1 MSDYDVFLSDCPAR
15 TTLEVVGHTWSV
27 VVVVALGDGP
37 LRYGELLDRI
47 GGISNKMLTQ
57 TLARLRANGL
67 LTSVDGRHALTA
79 LGRSLL
85 TPVRALAAWAEEHT
99 GDLLD
104 ARRDASVRAANRP
117 PGPEPDPHKTD
128 PGTDRRPDRRPD
140 PRPDPRA
147 ASRDGRPGSDI
158 RPPAV
163 GSSAAG

>member
-1 MSDYDVFLSDCPAR
+1 MFLADCPAR

-57 TLARLRANGL
+57 TLARLRGNGL
-67 LTSVDGRHALTA
+67 LTSVDGWHDLTD

-99 GDLLD
+99 GELLD
-104 ARRDASVRAANRP
+104 ARRDADVDAGVDAGVDADVLDAGHQAPPRDEPLDVRR
-117 PGPEPDPHKTD
+117 H
-128 PGTDRRPDRRPD
+128 
-140 PRPDPRA
+140 
-147 ASRDGRPGSDI
+147 
-158 RPPAV
+158 AV
-163 GSSAAG
+163 R

>member
-1 MSDYDVFLSDCPAR
+1 MSDFDVFLADCPAR

-37 LRYGELLDRI
+37 LRYGELQDRI

-57 TLARLRANGL
+57 TLARLRGNGL
-67 LTSVDGRHALTA
+67 LTSADGCHELTA

-104 ARRDASVRAANRP
+104 ARRDPDVPDGAD
-117 PGPEPDPHKTD
+117 GPDA
-128 PGTDRRPDRRPD
+128 GRQ
-140 PRPDPRA
+140 A
-147 ASRDGRPGSDI
+147 GRPGE
-158 RPPAV
+158 RQGAPVARRRRAPAV
-163 GSSAAG
+163 QPQGGRQHAAGSRAAG